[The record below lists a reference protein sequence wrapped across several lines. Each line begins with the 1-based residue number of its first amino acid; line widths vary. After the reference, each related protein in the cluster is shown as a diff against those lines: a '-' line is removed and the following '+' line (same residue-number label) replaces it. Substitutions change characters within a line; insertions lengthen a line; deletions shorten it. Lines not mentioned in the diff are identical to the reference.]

1 MGGHLWTIL
10 NHLEV
15 LTKNHRNRIA
25 YERESGIRQEN
36 SNLFVLD
43 HMNISVTGQFSFDG
57 NRFLESSFT
66 NQVIRVLHY
75 YKVRL
80 ISWLDAMN
88 AY

>member
-10 NHLEV
+10 NQLEE
-15 LTKNHRNRIA
+15 LTKQHRNRIA

-43 HMNISVTGQFSFDG
+43 HLNISLAGQFSFDG

-66 NQVIRVLHY
+66 NQVIRVLLY